1 MIKRKFKKITYFY
14 ILFFIALAVSLIYI
28 DLTTNRSGNQTQSDH
43 YSAEL
48 KYGMTSENDISTLFD
63 VFSDLEKYPIYL
75 PQYIQNV
82 QLTEQDE
89 NISFYTV
96 KTTLV
101 STEFLIKQTIDKDN
115 NYQVI
120 EILNGDA
127 KTTLIQQS
135 FGGVNGKVTIDTK
148 IFLEIEGILF
158 FISYLPQ
165 QAVYDHVFELLQNIE
180 SLSVDLGSVESEID
194 LIYRE
199 ILHRPADSN
208 GLDIFS
214 SQITANQLTYDEL
227 REILYQSEEYSLIV
241 KPSERIGLDE
251 IQDDTKKLIN
261 KLYVDILYREADIPS
276 LLQWGSLLESEKIT
290 INEIEEIL
298 LNSDE
303 KKSLLTPD
311 QRKKF
316 SELRDDTRILLQE
329 TYQEILLRH
338 ADIGA
343 TELYGSLLEA
353 NKITIE
359 EIRQILYESD
369 EYLYSPYIINKDCKW
384 DLKKSICKMQ

>member
-1 MIKRKFKKITYFY
+1 MIRRKFKKITYFY

-28 DLTTNRSGNQTQSDH
+28 DLTTNRSSNQLQLDH
-43 YSAEL
+43 FSAEL
-48 KYGMTSENDISTLFD
+48 KYGMTSENNLNELFD

-148 IFLEIEGILF
+148 IFLEVDGILY
-158 FISYLPQ
+158 FISYLPR
-165 QAVYDHVFELLQNIE
+165 QALYDHVFELIQNIE
-180 SLSVDLGSVESEID
+180 SIAVDLDSVESKID

-208 GLDIFS
+208 ALDVFS
-214 SQITANQLTYDEL
+214 SQITSNQLTYDEL
-227 REILYQSEEYSLIV
+227 REIIYDSEEYSLMLD
-241 KPSERIGLDE
+241 PLERKGLDE
-251 IQDDTKKLIN
+251 IQDNTKKLIN

-276 LLQWGSLLESEKIT
+276 LLHWGSLLESEKLT
-290 INEIEEIL
+290 INEIQEIL

-303 KKSLLTPD
+303 KKSLLEPD

-316 SELRDDTRILLQE
+316 SELRDDTRILLEE

-369 EYLYSPYIINKDCKW
+369 EYLYSPYIVK
-384 DLKKSICKMQ
+384 

>member
-1 MIKRKFKKITYFY
+1 MIKYRFKKITYFY
-14 ILFFIALAVSLIYI
+14 ILFFITLAISLIYL
-28 DLTTNRSGNQTQSDH
+28 DLTTIRSSNQTQSDH
-43 YSAEL
+43 YSL
-48 KYGMTSENDISTLFD
+48 QLHYGMTSENDLNKLFD
-63 VFSDLEKYPIYL
+63 VFSDLEKYPLYL

-101 STEFLIKQTIDKDN
+101 STEFLVKQTIDKDTHS
-115 NYQVI
+115 QVV

-127 KTTLIQQS
+127 KNTIILQS
-135 FGGVNGKVTIDTK
+135 FDNITGKVTFDTK
-148 IFLEIEGILF
+148 ISLEVEGILY

-165 QAVYDHVFELLQNIE
+165 KAVHDHVFELLQNIE
-180 SLSVDLGSVESEID
+180 SISVDLDSVESKID

-214 SQITANQLTYDEL
+214 LQITTNQLTYDEL
-227 REILYQSEEYSLIV
+227 REILYESEEYSLIV
-241 KPSERIGLDE
+241 DPLYRKGFDE

-261 KLYVDILYREADIPS
+261 KLYIDILYREADVLS
-276 LLQWGSLLESEKIT
+276 LLNWASLLESEKIT
-290 INEIEEIL
+290 INEIQEIL

-303 KKSLLTPD
+303 KKSLLEPD

-316 SELRDDTRILLQE
+316 SELKDDTRILLEE
-329 TYQEILLRH
+329 TYQEILMRH
-338 ADIGA
+338 VDIRA
-343 TELYGSLLEA
+343 AELYGSLLEA

-359 EIRQILYESD
+359 EIRQILYESG
-369 EYLYSPYIINKDCKW
+369 EYLYSPYIVK
-384 DLKKSICKMQ
+384 

>member
-1 MIKRKFKKITYFY
+1 M
-14 ILFFIALAVSLIYI
+14 
-28 DLTTNRSGNQTQSDH
+28 
-43 YSAEL
+43 
-48 KYGMTSENDISTLFD
+48 
-63 VFSDLEKYPIYL
+63 
-75 PQYIQNV
+75 
-82 QLTEQDE
+82 
-89 NISFYTV
+89 
-96 KTTLV
+96 
-101 STEFLIKQTIDKDN
+101 
-115 NYQVI
+115 
-120 EILNGDA
+120 
-127 KTTLIQQS
+127 
-135 FGGVNGKVTIDTK
+135 
-148 IFLEIEGILF
+148 
-158 FISYLPQ
+158 
-165 QAVYDHVFELLQNIE
+165 YDHVFELLQNIE

-316 SELRDDTRILLQE
+316 SELKDETRILLEE

-338 ADIGA
+338 ADISA

-369 EYLYSPYIINKDCKW
+369 EYLYSPYIVK
-384 DLKKSICKMQ
+384 

>member
-1 MIKRKFKKITYFY
+1 MNIFDLYLDKIITLIKRLKKEGS
-14 ILFFIALAVSLIYI
+14 LELPVSL
-28 DLTTNRSGNQTQSDH
+28 SGINVDIPP
-43 YSAEL
+43 A
-48 KYGMTSENDISTLFD
+48 NFDCDISTNVSMVL
-63 VFSDLEKYPIYL
+63 SKINKKL
-75 PQYIQNV
+75 PTDIAN
-82 QLTEQDE
+82 QL
-89 NISFYTV
+89 IS
-96 KTTLV
+96 
-101 STEFLIKQTIDKDN
+101 LIKKED
-115 NYQVI
+115 
-120 EILNGDA
+120 
-127 KTTLIQQS
+127 S
-135 FGGVNGKVTIDTK
+135 
-148 IFLEIEGILF
+148 
-158 FISYLPQ
+158 
-165 QAVYDHVFELLQNIE
+165 NIE
-180 SLSVDLGSVESEID
+180 SITVDLGSVESEID

-316 SELRDDTRILLQE
+316 SELKDETRILLEE